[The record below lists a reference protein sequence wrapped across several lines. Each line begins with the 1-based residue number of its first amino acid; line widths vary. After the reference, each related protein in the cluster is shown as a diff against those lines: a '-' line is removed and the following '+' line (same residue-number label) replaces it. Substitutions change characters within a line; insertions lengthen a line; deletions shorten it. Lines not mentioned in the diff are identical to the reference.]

1 MVYLTDKIL
10 SITLEPK
17 GYLMALN
24 KSLYI
29 FVVSSILNL
38 FLNLSHA
45 LSIDD
50 LMIPGVK
57 PSFDCMKAKSGN
69 EKAICSD
76 GIGMAFNGIPLID
89 NFYASYYK
97 IIIKEINYS
106 DKQRIKNISLQMLKQ
121 RRQCPSKLHFHDNFS
136 KEAFDRE
143 NEKLIKEGYDPIDLR
158 NLSSGYAS
166 VLMMNCYESVYLK
179 ALREITEF
187 IYTHPQYKY
196 IFEQIFYPNPN
207 KYYHLIMTKKYNIP
221 YELRDFDA
229 EMIGEII
236 DEAIKDGLIESN
248 GALKKHE

>member
-1 MVYLTDKIL
+1 
-10 SITLEPK
+10 
-17 GYLMALN
+17 
-24 KSLYI
+24 
-29 FVVSSILNL
+29 
-38 FLNLSHA
+38 
-45 LSIDD
+45 
-50 LMIPGVK
+50 MIPGVK

-187 IYTHPQYKY
+187 IYNNPKYKN
-196 IFEQIFYPNPN
+196 IFEQIFYPNP
-207 KYYHLIMTKKYNIP
+207 KGYYQLIMNKKPLNP
-221 YELRDFDA
+221 DSPFDDDA
-229 EMIGEII
+229 EVIFDVI
-236 DEAIKDGLIESN
+236 DKAAKDNLLESN

>member
-1 MVYLTDKIL
+1 
-10 SITLEPK
+10 
-17 GYLMALN
+17 
-24 KSLYI
+24 
-29 FVVSSILNL
+29 
-38 FLNLSHA
+38 
-45 LSIDD
+45 
-50 LMIPGVK
+50 MIPGVK
-57 PSFDCMKAKSGN
+57 PSFDCMKAKSGD

-143 NEKLIKEGYDPIDLR
+143 NEKLIKEGYDPIDLG
-158 NLSSGYAS
+158 NLNSGYAS

-187 IYTHPQYKY
+187 IYTHPQYS
-196 IFEQIFYPNPN
+196 IFLSKSFIPI
-207 KYYHLIMTKKYNIP
+207 LTNI
-221 YELRDFDA
+221 
-229 EMIGEII
+229 IT
-236 DEAIKDGLIESN
+236 S
-248 GALKKHE
+248 